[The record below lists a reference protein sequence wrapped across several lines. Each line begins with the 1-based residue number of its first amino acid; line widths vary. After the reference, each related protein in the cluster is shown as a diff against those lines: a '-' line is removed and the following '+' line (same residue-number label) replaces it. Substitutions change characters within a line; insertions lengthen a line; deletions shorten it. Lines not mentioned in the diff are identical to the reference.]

1 MSPRTNH
8 MATVIGVVIAVLSVL
23 VNIAVAWS
31 KIPTHMDNTAIHLDK
46 DAVIKGGGPAYK
58 NDLTQEHARTRKLLK
73 SMTFSC
79 KMEQPNAFTCK
90 VDLPETGD

>member
-8 MATVIGVVIAVLSVL
+8 TATVIGVVVAVLSVL
-23 VNIAVAWS
+23 VNVAMAWS
-31 KIPTHMDNTAIHLDK
+31 KIPAHMDNTAIHLDK

-58 NDLTQEHARTRKLLK
+58 NDLTQEHAKIRKLLK

-79 KMEQPNAFTCK
+79 KMEQSSEFTCK